1 VVQVA
6 TPGLPLVTFVVPHP
20 VFELHATVPV
30 TAGGFAALP
39 LTRPFTC
46 PFSPVIVAVNVTDS
60 PNVDGLRL
68 EVTTVAAVA

>member
-6 TPGLPLVTFVVPHP
+6 TPGLPLVTFVVPQP
-20 VFELHATVPV
+20 VFELHATVPLI
-30 TAGGFAALP
+30 ACCFARR
-39 LTRPFTC
+39 LTDPFTC
-46 PFSPVIVAVNVTDS
+46 PYSPLMVAVNVTDS